1 MNLPKKIMP
10 QKVKTKTLVALTIII
25 GLMIAIPVTLMYRS
39 KIQAVHDETQ
49 IMVQNMAEQA
59 NRQLINSNANQLRLL
74 ANTIADIPEVQ
85 RLFAERDRAGLMGL
99 TMPIYEDLKK
109 IIDLNVFHF
118 HLPPAISFLRL
129 QKPAKH
135 GDDLSSF
142 RHTVVAVNTT
152 HQDAF
157 GMEVGRAGISIR
169 AVVPVVYEAEHV
181 GSVEFGS
188 PVNDRLL
195 NSIKDQ
201 IKVDLAVVVPDG
213 NGGFKYQAKTH
224 SQSLL
229 ADTFPVLTEV
239 IRDNKEKIV
248 EDIIEGRDITTVYNP
263 IPDYTGKIVGA
274 TVIAY
279 DVTDQLKAAKK
290 SALTIVG
297 IGLLALIVVLT
308 LVYIIFHTLVDKPL
322 KAITTVLE
330 AAARGD
336 LRAQADTRKIQP
348 INCSEQMQCGKE
360 ECSMYGKS
368 GYCWEEAGSAAN
380 HIQCPKILSG
390 EYKSCSECK
399 ECYQKVILDEFSE
412 LNASVHALIT
422 NTRHMVKDIQ
432 DNSMH
437 LHRSSDKLSQVADI
451 MDTEAGETADRSE
464 SVAAA
469 AEEMSAN
476 MGSVAAATEQA
487 AANVNMM
494 TAATEEIGS
503 TVNEIQQSTAKAK
516 TITDQAVQEAEDIS
530 HKVDELG
537 NSAQDIGKVTETI
550 TEISSQTNLLAL
562 NATIEAARAGEA
574 GKGFAVVANEI
585 KDLAKQTAEA
595 TGEIKQRIEGIQN
608 STNVTVNGIRNITGI
623 INEIDTIVSNIAIA
637 LDEQANTM
645 TELTVNIQQAGEGIG
660 EVAENVA
667 QSSTV
672 AGEIASDIAQVNKA
686 AEEITEGTGQVKDKA
701 DELKQ
706 YAANLRSLIEKFK
719 TEQS

>member
-1 MNLPKKIMP
+1 MNLLKKFMP
-10 QKVKTKTLVALTIII
+10 QKVKTKTLVALAIII
-25 GLMIAIPVTLMYRS
+25 GLMITVPVTLMYRS
-39 KIQAVHDETQ
+39 KIQAVHAETR
-49 IMVQNMAEQA
+49 IKVQNMAEQA

-85 RLFAERDRAGLMGL
+85 RYFAERDRAALLGL
-99 TMPIYEDLKK
+99 TMPIYEDLKT

-118 HLPPAISFLRL
+118 HLPPATSFLRL

-169 AVVPVVYEAEHV
+169 AVVPVSYEAEHV

-195 NSIKDQ
+195 TGIREQ
-201 IKVDLAVVVPDG
+201 IKTDLAVVVPDG

-224 SQSLL
+224 SQPLL
-229 ADTFPVLTEV
+229 ADTFPVLQSVLQE
-239 IRDNKEKIV
+239 NKEKVVERIV
-248 EDIIEGRDITTVYNP
+248 EGRDITTDYNP
-263 IPDYTGKIVGA
+263 IPDYSGKIVGA
-274 TVIAY
+274 TVITY
-279 DVTDQLKAAKK
+279 DNTDQLKAAKN
-290 SALTIVG
+290 SALIIVG
-297 IGLLALIVVLT
+297 IGVATLFLVLA
-308 LVYIIFHTLVDKPL
+308 LVYILFHSLIDRPL
-322 KAITTVLE
+322 AKINTALE

-336 LRAQADTRKIQP
+336 LLTQADTSKILP

-399 ECYQKVILDEFSE
+399 ECYQLVVLDEFSE
-412 LNASVHALIT
+412 LNASVHALIS
-422 NTRHMVKDIQ
+422 NTRKMVQDIQ
-432 DNSMH
+432 DNSMQ

-451 MDTEAGETADRSE
+451 MDTEAGETAARSQ
-464 SVAAA
+464 SVSSA

-476 MGSVAAATEQA
+476 MGSVAAATEEA

-494 TAATEEIGS
+494 TTATEEIGS

-623 INEIDTIVSNIAIA
+623 INEIDSIVSNIAIA
-637 LDEQANTM
+637 LDEQAGTM

-667 QSSTV
+667 QSSSV

-701 DELKQ
+701 NELKQ

>member
-1 MNLPKKIMP
+1 MNSLKRFLP
-10 QKVKTKTLVALTIII
+10 QKVKTKTLVALAIII
-25 GLMIAIPVTLMYRS
+25 GLMIAVPVTLMYRS
-39 KIQAVHDETQ
+39 KIQAVRKETRVL
-49 IMVQNMAEQA
+49 VQTMAEQA

-74 ANTIADIPEVQ
+74 ANTIADIPSVQ
-85 RLFAERDRAGLMGL
+85 QYFAERDRVALLGL
-99 TMPIYEDLKK
+99 TMPIYQDLKK

-118 HLPPAISFLRL
+118 HLPPATSFLRL
-129 QKPAKH
+129 QKPGKY

-157 GMEVGRAGISIR
+157 GMEVGKAGISIR
-169 AVVPVVYEAEHV
+169 AVVPVVYEGKHV

-195 NSIKDQ
+195 HRIKEH
-201 IKVDLAVVVPDG
+201 IKADLAVVVPDG

-224 SQSLL
+224 TIPLL
-229 ADTFPVLTEV
+229 ADSFPVLQSVLQE
-239 IRDNKEKIV
+239 NKEKIV
-248 EDIIEGRDITTVYNP
+248 EEIVEGRDITTVYNP
-263 IPDYTGKIVGA
+263 IPDYSGKIVGA

-279 DVTDQLKAAKK
+279 DNTDLLKAAKH

-297 IGLLALIVVLT
+297 IGVVALLLVLS
-308 LVYIIFHTLVDKPL
+308 LVYIIFHTLIDRPL
-322 KAITTVLE
+322 RDINAILE
-330 AAARGD
+330 SAARGD
-336 LRAQADTRKIQP
+336 LRVQTDTRKIQP
-348 INCSEQMQCGKE
+348 INCSEHMQCGKE
-360 ECSMYGKS
+360 ECTMFGKT
-368 GYCWEEAGSAAN
+368 GYCWEEAGSSAN
-380 HIQCPKILSG
+380 HVQCPKILTG
-390 EYKSCSECK
+390 EYKSCCECK
-399 ECYQKVILDEFSE
+399 DCYQQVVLDEFSE
-412 LNASVHALIT
+412 LNVSVHALIT
-422 NTRHMVKDIQ
+422 NTRKMVQDIQ
-432 DNSMH
+432 NNSRE

-451 MDTEAGETADRSE
+451 MDTEAGETASRSE

-476 MGSVAAATEQA
+476 MGSVAAATEEA

-530 HKVDELG
+530 QKVDELG

-608 STNVTVNGIRNITGI
+608 STNVTVNGIRNITEI
-623 INEIDTIVSNIAIA
+623 INEIDGIVYNIAIA
-637 LDEQANTM
+637 LDEQAGTM

-686 AEEITEGTGQVKDKA
+686 AGEITEGTGQVKEKA